1 MYEIMIGESIG
12 YIRIGMKREEVR
24 ELFDDLEEWKE
35 TPYGYDREVVYD
47 NNDEFQI
54 SYDENDCVN
63 FILCTAEDSMTIDG
77 KVLNEDLF
85 YEDVLEI
92 ARAAASD
99 IEEDEVGFTSNQLGF
114 GACAYYDDDD
124 EEEVARVES
133 VQVAV
138 KNFW

>member
-1 MYEIMIGESIG
+1 MS
-12 YIRIGMKREEVR
+12 
-24 ELFDDLEEWKE
+24 
-35 TPYGYDREVVYD
+35 
-47 NNDEFQI
+47 
-54 SYDENDCVN
+54 
-63 FILCTAEDSMTIDG
+63 IDG

-92 ARAAASD
+92 AREAASD